1 MTDQPIIFIAA
12 DERLPQ
18 IEAEFRARYDRD
30 YRIVTAD
37 DAQHALETLKE
48 LVTSGATYAAVLD
61 DLREATIRR
70 DIDTFTGIPM
80 GPRDE
85 EFHTIVTELL
95 SEWGWSVARPA
106 VSIIDVVAE
115 PHDRE
120 AGAIRDL
127 LERLGFP
134 NRILTPDSIEGA
146 ALVAAAS
153 ADPPVPIVLPLARA
167 YDGRLFPAATA
178 RGLNELL
185 STQFDAVTEG
195 EVNDV
200 LVIGAGPAGLA
211 AAVYAASEGLS
222 TAVLERDAIGGQ
234 AGSSSMIRNYLGFPR
249 GISGMRLAQR
259 SRIQAGRFGAK
270 FYTGRSVT
278 GLEPCTL
285 DGVPSYRVHLG
296 DTELRPPSPG
306 KCRTRTS
313 SSSAVATRRDRPR
326 CTSRSSQST

>member
-153 ADPPVPIVLPLARA
+153 ADSPVPIVLPLARA
-167 YDGRLFPAATA
+167 CDGRLFPAVTA

-185 STQFDAVTEG
+185 STQFDAVPEG

-296 DTELRPPSPG
+296 DTELRA
-306 KCRTRTS
+306 RT
-313 SSSAVATRRDRPR
+313 V
-326 CTSRSSQST
+326 

>member
-1 MTDQPIIFIAA
+1 MPVPPATPESRIRKYPDCMTDQPIIFIAA

-153 ADPPVPIVLPLARA
+153 ADSPVPIVLPLARA
-167 YDGRLFPAATA
+167 YDGRLRCLRGAQHRRAGTGCDRRAGRVELHDPQLPRVPTRNLGHAPRAALPHPGWSIRRQVLHGPVRDRSGALHA
-178 RGLNELL
+178 RRRAQLPGAPRRHGAACANGLIATGVAYRRLGIE
-185 STQFDAVTEG
+185 SVDEHT
-195 EVNDV
+195 
-200 LVIGAGPAGLA
+200 GAG
-211 AAVYAASEGLS
+211 V
-222 TAVLERDAIGGQ
+222 
-234 AGSSSMIRNYLGFPR
+234 
-249 GISGMRLAQR
+249 
-259 SRIQAGRFGAK
+259 
-270 FYTGRSVT
+270 
-278 GLEPCTL
+278 
-285 DGVPSYRVHLG
+285 
-296 DTELRPPSPG
+296 
-306 KCRTRTS
+306 
-313 SSSAVATRRDRPR
+313 
-326 CTSRSSQST
+326 